1 VIEGSEFN
9 IWSNPW
15 LECEYSTVLLFPN
28 ALYSDPLIKYLSLP
42 SLSIG
47 SLLVDTDAVLHLKQ
61 SKTYFILTEQTLLSI
76 RNKAKQYF
84 INWTDVVLRLKQS
97 RTILYWLNR
106 CCSPFE
112 IKQNI
117 YYRLNRHCSP
127 SETKQNIQ
135 YRLNRH
141 CSPSETKQNNTSL
154 TEQTLFSIW
163 NKAKHTSMTE
173 QTLFYIWNKAK
184 HTSLTEQTL
193 FSIWN
198 KAIPANPPV
207 LCGSL
212 PHKRRNSRNLPL
224 AGLIPREYRIS
235 RIRIF

>member
-84 INWTDVVLRLKQS
+84 INWTDVVLHLKQS

-127 SETKQNIQ
+127 SETKQNIHYWLNRHCSPSETKQNIQ
-135 YRLNRH
+135 YRLNKH

-163 NKAKHTSMTE
+163 NKAKHT
-173 QTLFYIWNKAK
+173 L
-184 HTSLTEQTL
+184 
-193 FSIWN
+193 
-198 KAIPANPPV
+198 
-207 LCGSL
+207 
-212 PHKRRNSRNLPL
+212 
-224 AGLIPREYRIS
+224 
-235 RIRIF
+235 